1 MGHQLRNR
9 KHHIKQTR
17 WHTLSY
23 NNNNKK
29 KTQPLSYIAHS
40 VPTHSAT
47 SHAAWWRQ
55 TLAVNTGLR
64 WSAVQVPACDKL
76 SYCYAVRCGY
86 ECIKAF
92 TLSSE
97 ISPNCWIATKPV
109 FVGFKWFV
117 EAFTYLFWGF
127 STLSSRDGKNKL
139 STLFPICPLKVKQ
152 KSAALVL
159 CGPPACQ

>member
-1 MGHQLRNR
+1 M
-9 KHHIKQTR
+9 
-17 WHTLSY
+17 
-23 NNNNKK
+23 
-29 KTQPLSYIAHS
+29 
-40 VPTHSAT
+40 PTHSAT

-139 STLFPICPLKVKQ
+139 STLFPICALKVKQ

-159 CGPPACQ
+159 CGPPASVTNLKVLAGWFDGALVARRVMRCALAAWGLLEV